1 MSQDVNDNMA
11 AEKTS
16 PQAIQ
21 LVKSKHTKY
30 LSRMLKVLPECLSSM
45 ETTRMTLVYF
55 CISALDVL
63 EEIDKVLSPEDK
75 ASTIKWIYSLQ
86 VCMNILFREMITYQI
101 TYYNPFPIV
110 VMKWLYPHFRSSIIR
125 NTTQK
130 NYAIPSAMDFEVVR
144 LPVLKMSLINIQML
158 VAEMMTVKINAM

>member
-1 MSQDVNDNMA
+1 MSQDVNDNMD
-11 AEKTS
+11 AEKIS

-75 ASTIKWIYSLQ
+75 ASTINWIYSLQ
-86 VCMNILFREMITYQI
+86 VCMNILFRETIILQSVF
-101 TYYNPFPIV
+101 N
-110 VMKWLYPHFRSSIIR
+110 SS
-125 NTTQK
+125 NEL
-130 NYAIPSAMDFEVVR
+130 A
-144 LPVLKMSLINIQML
+144 LPLF
-158 VAEMMTVKINAM
+158 